1 MNGVLKVKSKKKE
14 TPNDNEVLSLNSGAI
29 NTKLRRHILIGTIVY
44 AALVLYFMF
53 LGFNR
58 LGKKLYYNQ
67 YTFILLPDGIPL
79 RFPELSM
86 SWLFDFG
93 NIAAFIPFGIIIP
106 LLYRIRFRKFITL
119 FISVICFLELLQSL
133 TFLGTFDIMDIISNT
148 LGAIIGFIAY
158 KVGFSSEITFKRLAA
173 SAASML
179 ILFITIMITSE
190 IIDYVVHVNERIG
203 NVVAINELSA
213 TAPAIDKISSFTVQ
227 GENINPTLNVYS
239 SNDGTSK
246 EYLFHVDKNN
256 PWIYANI
263 GIPDDEEYKGSV
275 TIVANGDELILFS
288 DEDEDKNALK
298 VKTFFNTNLKDIKII
313 VTGNA
318 KVWDVGIAE
327 IKHWW
332 E

>member
-1 MNGVLKVKSKKKE
+1 MKSKNKE
-14 TPNDNEVLSLNSGAI
+14 KTDDNEVTSVNSDAI
-29 NTKLRRHILIGTIVY
+29 NKKLRRFILIGTVVY
-44 AALVLYFMF
+44 AALVLYFIF

-58 LGKKLYYNQ
+58 LGKSLDYNQ
-67 YTFILLPDGIPL
+67 YTFILLPEGIPL

-106 LLYRIRFRKFITL
+106 LLYRIRFKKFITL

-179 ILFITIMITSE
+179 ILFITIMTVSE
-190 IIDYVVHVNERIG
+190 FIDYVVHVNEKIG
-203 NVVAINELSA
+203 TVVAINELSA
-213 TAPAIDKISSFTVQ
+213 TAPATEKISSFTVQ
-227 GENINPTLNVYS
+227 GENINPSLNVYS
-239 SNDGTSK
+239 SNDGTRK
-246 EYLFHVDKNN
+246 EYLFHVGKNN

-263 GIPDDEEYKGSV
+263 GIPDEEEYQGSV
-275 TIVANGDELILFS
+275 TIEANGDELILFS
-288 DEDEDKNALK
+288 DKDEDRNAQK
-298 VKTFFNTNLKDIKII
+298 FKTFFNAKLKDIKII

-318 KVWDVGIAE
+318 KVWDVGIAK

>member
-1 MNGVLKVKSKKKE
+1 MGVLKVKSKKKE
-14 TPNDNEVLSLNSGAI
+14 TLNDKLVLSANSYTI
-29 NTKLRRHILIGTIVY
+29 NTKLRRLILIGTIVY
-44 AALVLYFMF
+44 TALILYFIF

-58 LGKKLYYNQ
+58 LGKNLVYNQ
-67 YTFILLPDGIPL
+67 YTFMLLPEGIPL

-106 LLYRIRFRKFITL
+106 LLYRIRFNKFITL

-179 ILFITIMITSE
+179 ILFITIMTVSE

-203 NVVAINELSA
+203 TVVAINELSA
-213 TAPAIDKISSFTVQ
+213 TAPATEKITSFTVQ

-239 SNDGTSK
+239 SNDGTRK
-246 EYLFHVDKNN
+246 EYLFHVGRNN

-263 GIPDDEEYKGSV
+263 GIPDEEEYKGSV

-288 DEDEDKNALK
+288 DKDEDKNAQK
-298 VKTFFNTNLKDIKII
+298 FKTFFNAKLKDIKII

-318 KVWDVGIAE
+318 RVWDVGIAE

>member
-1 MNGVLKVKSKKKE
+1 MEVLKVKSKKKE
-14 TPNDNEVLSLNSGAI
+14 IPNDNGVLSLNSCTI
-29 NTKLRRHILIGTIVY
+29 NTKLRRIILLGTIVY
-44 AALVLYFMF
+44 TALVLYLMF
-53 LGFNR
+53 FGFNR
-58 LGKKLYYNQ
+58 LDPKLDYNQ
-67 YTFILLPDGIPL
+67 YTFMLVPEGILL
-79 RFPELSM
+79 RFPKLTM
-86 SWLFDFG
+86 SWLYDFG
-93 NIAAFIPFGIIIP
+93 NIAAFIPFGLIIP

-119 FISVICFLELLQSL
+119 FILVISFLEVLQSL
-133 TFLGTFDIMDIISNT
+133 TFLGTFDVMDILSNA
-148 LGAIIGFIAY
+148 LGAMIGFVVY
-158 KVGFSSEITFKRLAA
+158 KIGFSTEITFKRLVA

-179 ILFITIMITSE
+179 ILFITIMTVSE
-190 IIDYVVHVNERIG
+190 TIDYVVHVNEKIG
-203 NVVAINELSA
+203 TVVAINELSA
-213 TAPAIDKISSFTVQ
+213 TAPATEKISSFRVQ

-239 SNDGTSK
+239 SNNGTRRD
-246 EYLFHVDKNN
+246 YLFHVGKNN

-288 DEDEDKNALK
+288 DKDEDKNVQK
-298 VKTFFNTNLKDIKII
+298 VKTFFNAKLKDIKII